1 MLTIIKTI
9 KFSRHPPP
17 YHLSKRQKLKD
28 DFKDSFELGL
38 WISLAFLWI
47 TSWIIFEGT
56 AGGGISTTKVLFL
69 KILKLSFA
77 ILAFLLLHHFQIAVR
92 GVPFFLHVAHIVICD
107 IAFLF
112 VQHALVNIAGG
123 KLWSLVNSRSH
134 SLHLNF
140 LLDTRDHDCRH
151 TLQDHK
157 KKDSV
162 QCRWHHKRPL
172 TKIAWEKTKTR
183 SDGNLFLR
191 ENGQWSIFCLVQEGL
206 LSFLSTYKGLSWQV
220 FGIIFLGGLMNN
232 C

>member
-28 DFKDSFELGL
+28 DFKDSFEPGL

-92 GVPFFLHVAHIVICD
+92 GVPFFLHVVHIVICD

-157 KKDSV
+157 KKVTRIVWCYPVSIPS
-162 QCRWHHKRPL
+162 QATTKLALKKAKR
-172 TKIAWEKTKTR
+172 K
-183 SDGNLFLR
+183 
-191 ENGQWSIFCLVQEGL
+191 ENQLE
-206 LSFLSTYKGLSWQV
+206 T
-220 FGIIFLGGLMNN
+220 
-232 C
+232 

>member
-28 DFKDSFELGL
+28 DFKDSFEPGL

-157 KKDSV
+157 KKVTRIVWCYPVSIPS
-162 QCRWHHKRPL
+162 QTT
-172 TKIAWEKTKTR
+172 TKLALKKK
-183 SDGNLFLR
+183 L
-191 ENGQWSIFCLVQEGL
+191 
-206 LSFLSTYKGLSWQV
+206 
-220 FGIIFLGGLMNN
+220 
-232 C
+232 